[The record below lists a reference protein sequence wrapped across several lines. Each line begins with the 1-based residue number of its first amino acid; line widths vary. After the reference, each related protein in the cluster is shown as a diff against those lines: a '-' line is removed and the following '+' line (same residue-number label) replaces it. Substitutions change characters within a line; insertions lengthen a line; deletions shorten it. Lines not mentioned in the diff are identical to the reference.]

1 MQHLAESFVS
11 AMQVTIP
18 DLKVV
23 PKEQSRLMRFLGK
36 VLFFVPNFVGRYTTT
51 LGSTIYASKQL
62 QEDTL
67 PIPTLA
73 HECQHI
79 LDNKRLWIL
88 YPVIYLFPQI
98 LAVLSLL
105 STLAIWF
112 SMWHLLWLLCLLFL
126 APIPAPGRV
135 WVEKRGYLMS
145 LVCYCWLYD
154 TTLASNQLSFM
165 LQQFTGPAYYFMRP
179 YGETKLRLWL
189 LDNMKRI
196 SETPSLGSDLYVKV
210 FSFIEARRSQ

>member
-11 AMQVTIP
+11 TMQVSIP

-23 PKEQSRLMRFLGK
+23 PKEQSRLMRFLDK
-36 VLFFVPNFVGRYTTT
+36 VLFFVPDFLTRYTTT
-51 LGSTIYASKQL
+51 VGSTIYASRRL
-62 QEDTL
+62 QEDTN

-79 LDNKRLWIL
+79 MDNKRLGIL
-88 YPVIYLFPQI
+88 YSVIYLFPQI

-112 SMWHLLWLLCLLFL
+112 STWHLLWLLCLLFL
-126 APIPAPGRV
+126 TPIPAPGRT

-145 LVCYCWLYD
+145 LVCYSWLYD

-179 YGETKLRLWL
+179 YGEDKLRLWF

-196 SETPSLGSDLYVKV
+196 SETPSLGGDLYVKV
-210 FSFIEARRSQ
+210 FSFIEARRSK